1 MTVSIG
7 QSASDPNKNL
17 LKNNDALKR
26 QTGLMRLSNRLKKIN
41 LISDA
46 VMRKKSSKIG
56 HLPTLLSFQ
65 FFPYFFG

>member
-46 VMRKKSSKIG
+46 VMRKKSSKIV
-56 HLPTLLSFQ
+56 
-65 FFPYFFG
+65 Y